1 VGPWSELKLWQDD
14 FGRLVLR
21 TPDGVQHEAVV
32 PVRAFPMAAPR
43 EGISLLGADG
53 HELAWVA
60 HLDEVEPVETRA
72 LIERHLEVREFVP
85 EIQAI
90 LAVSSFATPS
100 TWTVSTDRGPT
111 QLVLRGEEDIRRLSR
126 TALLV
131 ADRHG
136 VHYLIRDL
144 AVLDRQSRRLLDRF
158 L

>member
-1 VGPWSELKLWQDD
+1 VPPITELQLWQDD
-14 FGRLVLR
+14 FGRLVLQ

-53 HELAWVA
+53 HELAWVER
-60 HLDEVEPVETRA
+60 LDEVEPAPART
-72 LIERHLEVREFVP
+72 LIERHLEAREFVP

-90 LAVSSFATPS
+90 LEVSSFATPS
-100 TWTVSTDRGPT
+100 IWRVRTDRGET

-144 AVLDRQSRRLLDRF
+144 AALDRHSRRLLDRF